1 MIDPD
6 FIIENHGSIVLVEPV
21 NDEAMEFA
29 SESLDIPDWAW
40 MGPRFTVDHRM
51 AGGLL
56 EYLEEY
62 GFRVGGV

>member
-1 MIDPD
+1 
-6 FIIENHGSIVLVEPV
+6 
-21 NDEAMEFA
+21 MEFA

-40 MGPRFTVDHRM
+40 MGPRFSVDHRM